1 MLENINAVLFDL
13 DGTLV
18 DSMWMWKAVDE
29 EFLAMKGL
37 DMPENLEEFQQE
49 LEGMGFTE
57 TAAYFKERFALP
69 DSLETIKST
78 WVAMAE
84 HKYCHEIPL
93 KKGVREFLGY
103 LKEKKIPA
111 AICSSNS
118 IELIRM
124 VLKAHSI
131 EESIFPASPPAAMCL
146 QVSRHRMYI

>member
-1 MLENINAVLFDL
+1 MKI
-13 DGTLV
+13 
-18 DSMWMWKAVDE
+18 SMQYYLIWMEPWWIPCGCGRQDE
-29 EFLAMKGL
+29 EFLAERAGYAGE
-37 DMPENLEEFQQE
+37 PERVPAE

-84 HKYCHEIPL
+84 HKYCHGDSL

-124 VLKAHSI
+124 S
-131 EESIFPASPPAAMCL
+131 
-146 QVSRHRMYI
+146 